1 LALGLLNEYENR
13 RGFLIRSLPMS
24 TKGIYTALSGAMAQN
39 LKLETTANNLAN
51 INTPAFKKDQ
61 QVFREYLTAF
71 EKGPETLQVPKIPA
85 SIESFYEMQGAD
97 KSYVDPIGTYTQFTQ
112 GGLKATGNK
121 LDVAIDGPGFFEV
134 ATPKGI
140 RLTRSG
146 SFNIDGQGQ
155 LVNHEGYPIL
165 KKAEIGADPASRV
178 IKLNTSEALKISN
191 LGELMQNE
199 ESLGQ
204 LSLVQVSN
212 NNVLQ
217 KEGQSLFSFRPNQV
231 AQVTPV
237 ANPKLEQ
244 GFLET
249 SNVNIVQEMTDMI
262 MATRLFENATK
273 AMQAYDNMADKL
285 VNVVPKSN

>member
-1 LALGLLNEYENR
+1 
-13 RGFLIRSLPMS
+13 MS
-24 TKGIYTALSGAMAQN
+24 TKGIYTALSGAMAQS
-39 LKLETTANNLAN
+39 LKLDTTANNLAN

-61 QVFREYLTAF
+61 QVFREYLTAY
-71 EKGPETLQVPKIPA
+71 EKSPDVIQVPKIPA

-112 GGLKATGNK
+112 GGLKSTGNK

-140 RLTRSG
+140 RLSRSG
-146 SFNIDGQGQ
+146 SFNIDGLGQ
-155 LVNHEGYPIL
+155 LVTHDGYPVL
-165 KKAEIGADPASRV
+165 KKAEMGTDPASRV
-178 IKLNTSEALKISN
+178 IKLDTSEALRISN
-191 LGELMQNE
+191 VGELMQNE

-204 LSLVQVSN
+204 LSVVQVSN

-217 KEGQSLFSFRPNQV
+217 KEGQGLFAFRPNQV
-231 AQVTPV
+231 AQVTSV
-237 ANPKLEQ
+237 THPKLEQ
-244 GFLET
+244 GFIET

-262 MATRLFENATK
+262 MATRLFESTQK

-285 VNVVPKSN
+285 VNVVPKTN

>member
-1 LALGLLNEYENR
+1 
-13 RGFLIRSLPMS
+13 MS

-51 INTPAFKKDQ
+51 VNTPAFKKDQ
-61 QVFREYLTAF
+61 QVFREYLTAY
-71 EKGPETLQVPKIPA
+71 EKSPEVIQVPKIPA

-112 GGLKATGNK
+112 GGLKSTGNN
-121 LDVAIDGPGFFEV
+121 LDVAIDGPGFFEI

-140 RLTRSG
+140 RLSRSG
-146 SFNIDGQGQ
+146 SFTVDGLGQ
-155 LVNHEGYPIL
+155 LVTHDGYPVL
-165 KKAEIGADPASRV
+165 KKAEIGVDPATRV
-178 IKLNTSEALKISN
+178 IKLNSSEPIKISH
-191 LGELMQNE
+191 LGLLVQGDE
-199 ESLGQ
+199 EVGQ
-204 LSLVQVSN
+204 LSVVQVSN

-217 KEGQSLFSFRPNQV
+217 KEGQTLFSFRPNQV

-262 MATRLFENATK
+262 MATRLFESTQK
-273 AMQAYDNMADKL
+273 AMQAYDSMADKL